1 MRDFQS
7 GIKVATNF
15 IEDLI
20 VKKNLNKILTCLVAL
35 LVISTSIFAITPT
48 EVFNDGKRAL
58 SLSNWQEANEYF
70 AKFLK
75 TWPEHKLFNQAY
87 YYRYLAESRYLD
99 QQFKQEFSAKI
110 DNLTHALKN
119 IEKNTP
125 ELDTTELK
133 LAIQNLKK
141 FNTPWTGEELSKLNQ
156 ADLLHCMSHNWIPN
170 PGTHPM
176 KTLQWIT
183 NWKRSN
189 QEQLNTALKARLY
202 HVQAQALWQIFL
214 SPLPKSANTRILK
227 SWGFWPVHRALEE
240 ALDIGFSAAAPSQK
254 RELALLGY
262 HFDLF
267 CHGSTLLKKQSSSLD
282 HSRWYNY
289 LQERGINSKEGW
301 CPR

>member
-1 MRDFQS
+1 LRQF
-7 GIKVATNF
+7 F

-20 VKKNLNKILTCLVAL
+20 VKKSLTKILAGLVAL
-35 LVISTSIFAITPT
+35 LVISASIFAITPT

-58 SLSNWQEANEYF
+58 SLSNWKEAKEYF

-75 TWPEHKLFNQAY
+75 TWPDHKLNNQAY

-99 QQFKQEFSAKI
+99 QEFKQEFTTKI
-110 DNLTHALKN
+110 EKLSSALKK

-141 FNTPWTGEELSKLNQ
+141 FDSPWAGEELSKLGETE
-156 ADLLHCMSHNWIPN
+156 LLHCISHNWIPN
-170 PGTHPM
+170 PSKHPM
-176 KTLQWIT
+176 KTLKWIIE
-183 NWKRSN
+183 WKKQNRKS
-189 QEQLNTALKARLY
+189 LNPALRARLY

-214 SPLPKSANTRILK
+214 SPLPKAANTRILK
-227 SWGFWPVHRALEE
+227 SWGLWPVHKVLEE
-240 ALDIGFSAAAPSQK
+240 ALDIGFSTATPSQK

-267 CHGSTLLKKQSSSLD
+267 CHGSTLLKQNSSLD

-289 LQERGINSKEGW
+289 LQERGLDSKEGW